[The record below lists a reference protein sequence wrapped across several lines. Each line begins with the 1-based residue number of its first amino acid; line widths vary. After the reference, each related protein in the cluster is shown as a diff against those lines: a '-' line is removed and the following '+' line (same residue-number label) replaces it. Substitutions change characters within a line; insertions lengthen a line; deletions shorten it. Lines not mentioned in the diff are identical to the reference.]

1 MRMTLR
7 EDHCVAGLEVH
18 GRLRLH
24 LHEALTLG
32 DEMEDHDPFCA
43 GFEQRRCRIRVR
55 RLVTPRCAESAFD
68 EYGTD
73 ETHHP

>member
-1 MRMTLR
+1 
-7 EDHCVAGLEVH
+7 
-18 GRLRLH
+18 
-24 LHEALTLG
+24 
-32 DEMEDHDPFCA
+32 MEDHDPFCA